1 MMMMMMQKKMNRMKV
16 KMTHRLALLAASQ
29 KAKLAKPKP
38 WQCQRPKWSRKRR
51 HPSRCRFACH
61 WGLGCVIY
69 IDFNMYCV
77 VDSTEFWPPSGLP
90 SFYLIIGRHIASRQ
104 HGAAGSFWTW
114 RQLKARLREIGKGEK
129 KVSNFFFRFTASWM
143 HMHLNGW
150 KSCSLARPTGNQI
163 NAEVMLGPLLDVL
176 AIICLVQ
183 QLVFSGLRHDP
194 DSDDEMAQ
202 EDLCN
207 ELFGD
212 YLSGATLP

>member
-1 MMMMMMQKKMNRMKV
+1 
-16 KMTHRLALLAASQ
+16 
-29 KAKLAKPKP
+29 
-38 WQCQRPKWSRKRR
+38 
-51 HPSRCRFACH
+51 
-61 WGLGCVIY
+61 
-69 IDFNMYCV
+69 
-77 VDSTEFWPPSGLP
+77 
-90 SFYLIIGRHIASRQ
+90 
-104 HGAAGSFWTW
+104 
-114 RQLKARLREIGKGEK
+114 
-129 KVSNFFFRFTASWM
+129 M
-143 HMHLNGW
+143 HMHLNDW

-194 DSDDEMAQ
+194 DSDDEMVQ